1 MVSLQAMSAQ
11 AALSA
16 APGVLRQ
23 RRYRCWCPSC
33 AGRAEQP
40 VSADHWHIN
49 ASLGRALSQAKRA
62 GFLWRQRAREQQ
74 RSLFWLKQG
83 AVQKARAVQKAL
95 DILLELDVRLVCE
108 ASGQGFFMHG
118 QPRLLQQ
125 MLSEPGL
132 VLARPGWLREY
143 LCGIWIGAGAY
154 ADARGEHTMSVW
166 RVARRRPATRTPRIC
181 KVGPTPSQLF
191 GAHLGLEG
199 AAAQEAAQRVSE
211 SSLAL
216 QSGGLG
222 RYMEREQA
230 GLAGVHFTE

>member
-143 LCGIWIGAGAY
+143 Y
-154 ADARGEHTMSVW
+154 SHT
-166 RVARRRPATRTPRIC
+166 
-181 KVGPTPSQLF
+181 
-191 GAHLGLEG
+191 LESTHNSPI
-199 AAAQEAAQRVSE
+199 VT
-211 SSLAL
+211 L
-216 QSGGLG
+216 
-222 RYMEREQA
+222 
-230 GLAGVHFTE
+230 

>member
-1 MVSLQAMSAQ
+1 MTKNLKTSPLGDRLVSCGNMYECS
-11 AALSA
+11 
-16 APGVLRQ
+16 PGMEARQ

-108 ASGQGFFMHG
+108 ASGQGFFMRG
-118 QPRLLQQ
+118 QPRLF
-125 MLSEPGL
+125 
-132 VLARPGWLREY
+132 VA
-143 LCGIWIGAGAY
+143 
-154 ADARGEHTMSVW
+154 ADA
-166 RVARRRPATRTPRIC
+166 
-181 KVGPTPSQLF
+181 L
-191 GAHLGLEG
+191 
-199 AAAQEAAQRVSE
+199 
-211 SSLAL
+211 
-216 QSGGLG
+216 
-222 RYMEREQA
+222 
-230 GLAGVHFTE
+230 

>member
-40 VSADHWHIN
+40 VFADHWHIN

-95 DILLELDVRLVCE
+95 EI
-108 ASGQGFFMHG
+108 FF
-118 QPRLLQQ
+118 
-125 MLSEPGL
+125 S
-132 VLARPGWLREY
+132 
-143 LCGIWIGAGAY
+143 
-154 ADARGEHTMSVW
+154 
-166 RVARRRPATRTPRIC
+166 
-181 KVGPTPSQLF
+181 
-191 GAHLGLEG
+191 
-199 AAAQEAAQRVSE
+199 SE
-211 SSLAL
+211 SGRNL
-216 QSGGLG
+216 SG
-222 RYMEREQA
+222 
-230 GLAGVHFTE
+230 